1 MSTMRLRLLLCAV
14 MVCSWLIVAKGQRF
28 MPVLTNYGPAQYDG
42 GLQNWSI
49 TQDHRGV
56 MHVGN
61 NRGMLSFD
69 GYTWTQ
75 TPLPNNTLVRSVMA
89 DGDRVYAGSY
99 EEFGFFQRDGFGAWK
114 YTSLWKQLK
123 GYKPHHDEIW
133 KIFKLR
139 NGNVIFQ
146 SFCSWFL
153 YDGKKVT
160 AHYNPKTLPL
170 FFFNC
175 RGTIFA
181 QMIGHGIYK
190 VEGDRLLPVT
200 SRQDVGNDDVVAMLA
215 WGDKTVLCTVSHGLF
230 LLDGDKAQLFR
241 TGNVVRPFHT
251 DIDDKLLT
259 SGINRATVTRDGS
272 AIVIGTILNGI
283 MAIGK
288 SGEELWSYNTKSML
302 RNNTVLDVFSDKD
315 NNVWAAL
322 DNGIALIRQGS
333 GSLALLRCPFGMVYD
348 VYDGPNGLIMATNQN
363 ALLYNGHGFN
373 PIPGTHGQNWHV
385 SRFGN
390 DLIVGNNHGPQ
401 LLRGLSSKPLVDNI
415 TASSTSICRHM
426 VNEDNDY
433 LVESSYTDIRVYKH
447 VGDSWQF
454 LTTVKDF
461 CAPVRQLE
469 VDSHGT
475 IWAANMSKG
484 FYRIEMSGDMKRALR
499 IDYFPVVP
507 KSSNGAFFHV
517 MKIDGEV
524 VLAQGRHLYRAEA
537 GMTRMTALE
546 RQIGA
551 DVVAAS
557 TVDNHRFWLS
567 TIKGYE
573 LYSIA
578 EKSGKRSYK
587 KILDVP
593 AAFFG
598 LDCSDNLN
606 TVKVF
611 GRYAYFCMNEG
622 VGRMDMATVSAKSK
636 ASANNKLWLDRAW
649 CVSPSHGETVV
660 DISKDKPKV
669 DGDLT
674 VRFNYANYNDV
685 AMRFTFVLE
694 GGGLLATSHSDK
706 PIVHYGNLPYGSYE
720 LRCEAR
726 DALGKLIDSKTFQ
739 FQHPTPWWGT
749 IPMILLY
756 CVALGLVA
764 YYVARWKERR
774 TIRRQ
779 MMEMEEERLRKD
791 LELSE
796 KQRIIETQQKQ
807 LLERQLQDKG
817 KEIASMALQGIMDKK
832 GRTSETWKLYQE
844 NFDLIHKQFFRHL
857 REKFPILTATDLKFC
872 AYLRLNLNTKEIA
885 ELTGLSVRGVE
896 GARYRLRKKL
906 LLKENDDLVA
916 FLVDFK

>member
-1 MSTMRLRLLLCAV
+1 MSPLRLFLTSSARLRLALCTV
-14 MVCSWLIVAKGQRF
+14 MVCSWLLTAKSQRF
-28 MPVLTNYGPAQYDG
+28 MPVLINYGPTQYDG

-49 TQDHRGV
+49 TQDNRG
-56 MHVGN
+56 MIHVGN
-61 NRGMLSFD
+61 NRSMLSFD

-75 TPLPNNTLVRSVMA
+75 TPLPNNTIVRSVMA

-99 EEFGFFQRDGFGAWK
+99 EEFGFFQRDEFGAWK
-114 YTSLWKQLK
+114 YTSLWKQLAN
-123 GYKPHHDEIW
+123 YKPHNDEIW
-133 KIFKLR
+133 KIMKMG
-139 NGNVIFQ
+139 NGNIIFQ
-146 SFCSWFL
+146 SFCSWFE

-160 AHYNPKTLPL
+160 AHYHPNILPL
-170 FFFNC
+170 YFFYC
-175 RGTIFA
+175 RGSIYA
-181 QMIGHGIYK
+181 QQMWHGIHK
-190 VEGDRLLPVT
+190 LEGDKLLPLT
-200 SRQDVGNDDVVAMLA
+200 SRQAVGDDDVVAMLA
-215 WGDKTVLCTVSHGLF
+215 WGDKTVLSNFRHGLF
-230 LLDGDKAQLFR
+230 LLE
-241 TGNVVRPFHT
+241 GNKVRPFHT
-251 DIDDKLLT
+251 DIDNKLQT
-259 SGINRATVTRDGS
+259 SGVNRATLTRDGN

-283 MAIGK
+283 MAIDK
-288 SGEELWSYNTKSML
+288 SGKELWSYNTKNTL
-302 RNNTVLDVFSDKD
+302 RNNTVLDLFSDKD

-322 DNGIALIRQGS
+322 DNGIALIRQSS
-333 GSLALLRCPFGMVYD
+333 GSLSLLRCPYGMVYD
-348 VYDGPNGLIMATNQN
+348 VYDSSNSLIMATNQN
-363 ALLYNGHGFN
+363 ALLYDGNGFKT
-373 PIPGTHGQNWHV
+373 ISGTHGQNWHV

-390 DLIVGNNHGPQ
+390 DIIIGNNHGTR
-401 LLRGLSSKPLVDNI
+401 LLRGLSSMPLDGDA

-433 LVESSYTDIRVYKH
+433 LVESSYVDMRVYKH
-447 VGDSWQF
+447 VGGSWRF
-454 LTTVKDF
+454 LTKVEGF
-461 CAPVRQLE
+461 SAPVRQIE
-469 VDSHGT
+469 IDGHGT
-475 IWAANMSKG
+475 IWAANMNKG
-484 FYRIEMSGDMKRALR
+484 FYRIEMSGDMRRALR
-499 IDYFPVVP
+499 INYFPLVP

-537 GMTRMTALE
+537 GMRRITQLE

-573 LYSIA
+573 LYSIV
-578 EKSGKRSYK
+578 EKSGKRVYK

-593 AAFFG
+593 AAFFS

-622 VGRMDMATVSAKSK
+622 VGRMDMTTVSAKSN

-660 DISKDKPKV
+660 DISKDNPAV

-674 VRFNYANYNDV
+674 LRFGFANYNDM
-685 AMRFTFVLE
+685 AMRFTFTLK
-694 GGGLLATSHSDK
+694 GGGLLATSHSNK
-706 PIVHYGNLPYGSYE
+706 PIVHYGNLPYGNFE

-726 DALGKLIDSKTFQ
+726 DALGNLIDSKAFR

-756 CVALGLVA
+756 CVALGLMA
-764 YYVARWKERR
+764 YYIARWKERR
-774 TIRRQ
+774 TVRRQ
-779 MMEMEEERLRKD
+779 MKEMEEEHLRKD

-832 GRTSETWKLYQE
+832 GRANENWKLYQE
-844 NFDLIHKQFFRHL
+844 NFDLIHQQFFRHL
-857 REKFPILTATDLKFC
+857 REKFPTLTATDLKFC

-906 LLKENDDLVA
+906 QLKESDDLVA